1 MDLNIEDSQINEEK
15 EKYIN
20 DSIEKMKNLNKNV
33 IIRKISLLERDY
45 FYELLLE
52 IYRKLSYEQHLF
64 NEDVVNLIKFNV
76 LSNYEDINED
86 NIIKCI
92 TIGHGTA
99 GMSKFINYYGRNN
112 NNNYH
117 CKLSAIG
124 LDVLKVEFS
133 INLEKT
139 YKLKYYLQIYSF
151 AGQARYKTICKY
163 VYKNSNVILFF
174 YDVTNQQ
181 SFESLKEWIS
191 DIKDDADDIPLILLA
206 NKIHK
211 FEKRVITKRDGIH
224 FANKYN
230 MKYYEC
236 SSKYGLNLYE
246 ILSEIIYLGY
256 NNHIKKEIQLN
267 QENKSIKL
275 SKHNPN
281 NDKSCIVYKNNKPNS
296 IEAGIPNN
304 SENNGKKQ
312 NDNLKGVEKNT
323 NLDYLENLLKE
334 EVRNLKS
341 RFPF

>member
-1 MDLNIEDSQINEEK
+1 MSK
-15 EKYIN
+15 
-20 DSIEKMKNLNKNV
+20 
-33 IIRKISLLERDY
+33 
-45 FYELLLE
+45 
-52 IYRKLSYEQHLF
+52 
-64 NEDVVNLIKFNV
+64 LIK
-76 LSNYEDINED
+76 
-86 NIIKCI
+86 
-92 TIGHGTA
+92 
-99 GMSKFINYYGRNN
+99 YYPRNN

-117 CKLSAIG
+117 CKISTIG

-224 FANKYN
+224 LANKYN
-230 MKYYEC
+230 MKYYES

-341 RFPF
+341 RFPFESSQKEKLMVVNIESSDENIFYSTIWKNTDNFSRIENMLYTKYPEYCKKNNIFICNGIIIDKQKSLEQNKIIDNDLITIRI